1 MEVIISFIDYI
12 EENGSVVR
20 GSDTVPITMHYELIF
35 TASSNGRVDK
45 CPKCGAEL
53 NDTIT
58 QTCPYCRHQITQ
70 DLTNLVMSK

>member
-35 TASSNGRVDK
+35 TASSNGIV
-45 CPKCGAEL
+45 
-53 NDTIT
+53 
-58 QTCPYCRHQITQ
+58 QITQ
-70 DLTNLVMSK
+70 DLTNWVMSKKIAKGQR